1 MFVTKNE
8 GDRRDLWLCKGID
21 KFAKDVIQSI
31 EKEKLTTT
39 CDTALQYA
47 LGLPGG
53 DLCRADTI
61 CAFAKGKPFGW
72 DSLGN
77 VCEPGSEDWIN
88 VCEVVDVY
96 KQLQR
101 LKEMEQLETVDAK
114 NNSAR
119 ESGGYVWS
127 CWQHALKIET
137 RVDCAGSSTA
147 GTAAPRVAFENPSID
162 RWLAAIK
169 SSEKIDDEEIE
180 LIERLLQESGARL
193 VHCSRLERMIDAM
206 KLKNCQT
213 VCIKDIFAL
222 HGVLFSEETM
232 DIWENGIQTSLSN
245 FCGYLMNAVAPRAVG
260 TDVHQLKRDVPSIL
274 WSSLDSMT
282 LCPRVVRSRLEA
294 AMDAIWRRWA
304 HPVLEAERARL
315 KEGVELLR
323 RASEVCDG
331 GVRQGVLPFEPPSLE
346 LLVDAL
352 EWISGSGRGFVSS
365 DSDLCLIREIR
376 TLLMNSAMGV
386 QAFLLQ
392 YAPRVGAIINNVL
405 HSLDWLCAHGSD
417 WHGWHGLVMWV
428 DDETPCLDIDTS
440 GYVNVFDVVP
450 PSYIGVFEGAQ
461 RVRCTTISTTLP
473 SSGVCYGGV
482 PIAARAQVRFC
493 ALLRQLVDRRLLRL
507 DLIGGGY
514 LRLLCLTDASRHHR
528 GVDKIV
534 LDELQPTGEIS
545 GHPFDPKWFD
555 PNSIPADD
563 ASHPRQTQTSP
574 PTNPV
579 SAIDL
584 SIVDPAVL
592 WTRFVGCLRNSRLG
606 TVARSMWRVP
616 ALMAFADLVTSDSGR
631 PLLRKTEQLP
641 SWIWNCLD
649 TRALDAPVVVSKTEK
664 GDDFTWRRRREQG
677 IRKDRCKAYAE
688 LSNLKRHTGKRR
700 RDDEQATLRGIVF
713 ELQRAARERH
723 PESKPLSVE
732 KNSEFS
738 IDEEKAYR
746 RRVQSSG
753 FGTEPCEKIACALFV
768 VFIGT
773 TQLGLEKGVRMLQ
786 NAARLLPEVTFPY
799 EIVDAVK
806 KIALKFSCD
815 AEVAALDHIAEVYD
829 LLLSEQK
836 NAKMDTNGLVMETDR
851 TKKLKQH
858 VGSARL
864 FLAALRDVMEEL
876 AKKPDAVPALENL
889 NQVLDAALA
898 KRQKK
903 MEEKKANAGAKK
915 EAKEAEGA
923 KEETEDANEDEETES
938 ASRSAA
944 IGTRQDSDEPMPPP
958 TQESNASVALTLHHS
973 RHPLGHVAYEL
984 VTKLGAAD
992 CIEKANKFLAQL
1004 DVNIRSRSELEALV
1018 GRLPVRGTTL
1028 ERICQTCAVVGE
1040 QKDARSGPFSLL
1052 CGKCATQYA
1061 DVSMEHVAEPM
1072 DVSIDEQER
1081 VSRTNPGVADRVAN
1095 PSALAARD
1103 VVMLYHA
1110 YIGADGGSILRCLLN
1125 RLVPVPVEL
1134 PGRFFQPPAKDD
1146 ALGQLVC
1153 KQLDLTT
1160 ADLPSGSA
1168 RDVGVKHVLIV
1179 PEPLYVETMGLCA
1192 LPELPSQRDG
1202 VGRVELK
1209 PVGRLRSVACV
1220 MVGAKLSDVRPFT
1233 ICIQLQEER
1242 ASRVRIDLVH
1252 ADTGEPVQFRL
1263 SMDDRAMQNAIVGIT
1278 DAATGAASFE
1288 LKSNCVTLGARLRCR
1303 VQLLDVDSVMLYTEP
1318 FEAYT
1323 KKKGPFAIK

>member
-147 GTAAPRVAFENPSID
+147 GTAAPRVTFENPSID

-180 LIERLLQESGARL
+180 LIEKLLQEAGARS
-193 VHCSRLERMIDAM
+193 VHCSLLERMIDAM
-206 KLKNCQT
+206 TLKNCQT
-213 VCIKDIFAL
+213 VCILDISAL
-222 HGVLFSEETM
+222 HGVKFTKATM
-232 DIWENGIQTSLSN
+232 DIWENGIQTSLCN

-304 HPVLEAERARL
+304 HPVLEAERTRL

-331 GVRQGVLPFEPPSLE
+331 GVQQGVLPFEPPSLE

-450 PSYIGVFEGAQ
+450 PSYIGVFEGAK

-473 SSGVCYGGV
+473 CTGVCYGGV

-507 DLIGGGY
+507 DLIGGDY

-555 PNSIPADD
+555 PNSIPAVD

-631 PLLRKTEQLP
+631 PLLRKTEQLA

-649 TRALDAPVVVSKTEK
+649 TRALDAPGVVSKTEK
-664 GDDFTWRRRREQG
+664 GDDFTWRRRFERG
-677 IRKDRCKAYAE
+677 VRKDRCKAYAE

-738 IDEEKAYR
+738 IDEDKAYR

-768 VFIGT
+768 VFVGT

-786 NAARLLPEVTFPY
+786 NAARLPPDTTFPD
-799 EIVDAVK
+799 EVVAAVETV
-806 KIALKFSCD
+806 ASRRSCN
-815 AEVAALDHIAEVYD
+815 AEVVVLDHITDVYD
-829 LLLSEQK
+829 LLSKQEAGEANK
-836 NAKMDTNGLVMETDR
+836 NGETKR
-851 TKKLKQH
+851 TKKLKSH
-858 VGSARL
+858 AGKARA

-876 AKKPDAVPALENL
+876 AKDPEAVPALESL
-889 NQVLDAALA
+889 REALVSA
-898 KRQKK
+898 PEERRRKK
-903 MEEKKANAGAKK
+903 TKVA
-915 EAKEAEGA
+915 
-923 KEETEDANEDEETES
+923 TVDTPV
-938 ASRSAA
+938 ASGSVP
-944 IGTRQDSDEPMPPP
+944 IGTRKDPDLSDTECDVPMPPSMP
-958 TQESNASVALTLHHS
+958 PSMQKKSALDAHALHS
-973 RHPLGHVAYEL
+973 SQHPLGRVAHEL
-984 VTKLGAAD
+984 VVNLGAVDNAV
-992 CIEKANKFLAQL
+992 ANEFLSRL
-1004 DVNIRSRSELEALV
+1004 DVEIQDRSELESLV
-1018 GRLPVRGTTL
+1018 GQLPVMGSTL
-1028 ERICQTCAVVGE
+1028 ERICQTCAMLGVRH
-1040 QKDARSGPFSLL
+1040 DARCGPLNLL

-1061 DVSMEHVAEPM
+1061 DVSMELVAEPM

-1081 VSRTNPGVADRVAN
+1081 FSRINPGVADRVAN

-1168 RDVGVKHVLIV
+1168 RDVGVKHVLVV
-1179 PEPLYVETMGLCA
+1179 PEPLYAEAMGLDA
-1192 LPELPSQRDG
+1192 LPALPSHRDG
-1202 VGRVELK
+1202 VGRVELT
-1209 PVGRLRSVACV
+1209 PVGQLGGVSCV
-1220 MVGAKLSDVRPFT
+1220 MVGAKLSDVKPFT
-1233 ICIQLQEER
+1233 ISIQLQEER
-1242 ASRVRIDLVH
+1242 ASRVCIDLVH
-1252 ADTGEPVQFRL
+1252 ADTGNPVQFRL
-1263 SMDDRAMQNAIVGIT
+1263 SADDRAMQNAIVGST

-1303 VQLLDVDSVMLYTEP
+1303 VQLLDIGSVMLYTEP